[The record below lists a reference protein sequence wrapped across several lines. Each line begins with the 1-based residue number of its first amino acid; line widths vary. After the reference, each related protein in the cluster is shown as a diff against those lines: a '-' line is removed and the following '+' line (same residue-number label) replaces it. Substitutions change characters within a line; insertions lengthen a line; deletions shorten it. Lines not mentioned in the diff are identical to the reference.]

1 MQSDACHTGYNLA
14 YPVSRHWKEHRIM
27 AYVCI
32 GVPYWIGEKQ
42 AVSAVDAVR
51 ESGIA
56 LSLNAPWVEITP
68 DFAAHSDPVA
78 AVNIALAEAI
88 EAHADRTP
96 LIFAGDCVSALGA
109 MKGLRRHQPAVVWFD
124 SHGDFNTPATTPS
137 GFLGGMPVAALVGR
151 GNEAL
156 MAAVGLTP
164 IPETDVIITDAR
176 DLDPQEGVNLRD
188 SDLCHLPDANDLLTF
203 PLPQRPLYI
212 HLDTDVIDAAEMPAM
227 NYPVYG
233 GPSTEQVAVVVERI
247 AREGQIVGVLF
258 TLWNESL
265 EGADRALA
273 QTLRLVRAVTS

>member
-1 MQSDACHTGYNLA
+1 
-14 YPVSRHWKEHRIM
+14 M

-56 LSLNAPWVEITP
+56 QSLNAPWMDITP

-78 AVNIALAEAI
+78 AVNRALAVAI

-109 MKGLRRHQPAVVWFD
+109 MKGLQRYDPAVVWFD
-124 SHGDFNTPATTPS
+124 SHGDFNTPETTPS

-176 DLDPQEGVNLRD
+176 DLDPQEGIQLRD
-188 SDLCHLPDANDLLTF
+188 SDLRHLPNVNDLLTL
-203 PLPQRPLYI
+203 PLPQRPLYV
-212 HLDTDVIDAAEMPAM
+212 HLDTDVIDATQMPAM

-233 GPSTEQVAVVVERI
+233 GPSTEQVAAVAERI
-247 AREGQIVGVLF
+247 AREGQIAGILF

-273 QTLRLVRAVTS
+273 QTLKLVRAITA